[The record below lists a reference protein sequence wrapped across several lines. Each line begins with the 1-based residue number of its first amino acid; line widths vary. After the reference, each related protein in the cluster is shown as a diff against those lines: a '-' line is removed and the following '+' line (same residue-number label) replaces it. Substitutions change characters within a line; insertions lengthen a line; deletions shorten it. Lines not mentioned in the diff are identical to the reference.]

1 MQPFKKIHRYL
12 AGIVIAGLCL
22 LVGTSAR
29 SQSLQ
34 IVTEEFPPY
43 NYTEDGLITG
53 MSTEIVVAACKNV
66 GLPTE
71 IKVYPWAR
79 TYEIAQTEPNTLI
92 FSIARSPGREKLF
105 HWAGTVAPVQS
116 CLFALKSRTDIQ
128 INDLTEARKYFIIT
142 QLKGWIAQVLLKQG
156 FVEGKQFFGI
166 TSVDRAYLMLRT
178 DRGDLLGYPELVMH
192 YTIKK
197 TGLKPERAIRK
208 VYCFKEGLQLYAA
221 FSLKTP
227 RAMVEQF
234 QSGLKA
240 IKSDGTYQQ
249 ILEKY
254 LN

>member
-1 MQPFKKIHRYL
+1 MPPLKQTYRCLP
-12 AGIVIAGLCL
+12 GIIAAALCL
-22 LVGTSAR
+22 LVGTSAWP
-29 SQSLQ
+29 QSLQ

-43 NYTEDGLITG
+43 NYTENGHITG
-53 MSTEIVVAACKNV
+53 MSTEVVVAACKAA

-92 FSIARSPGREKLF
+92 FSIARSSVREKLF
-105 HWAGTVAPVQS
+105 QWAGTVAPAQS
-116 CLFALKSRTDIQ
+116 CLFALKSRTDIK
-128 INDLTEARKYFIIT
+128 IDALADARKYYIIT
-142 QLKGWIAQVLLKQG
+142 QLRGWIAQVLVKQG
-156 FVEGKQFFGI
+156 FVEGKHFFGI

-197 TGLKPERAIRK
+197 TGLKPERAVRK

-227 RAMVEQF
+227 LALVEQF
-234 QSGLKA
+234 QTGLQI
-240 IKSDGTYQQ
+240 IKSNGTYQK
-249 ILEKY
+249 ILEKH